1 MSFALIFHSQQSK
14 GAGVT
19 FLINEKTIIL
29 SKLTCAF
36 ICLLFH
42 QMVALLWYP
51 FVLSHQCYF
60 ISSPSRKRRIC
71 VHPCLLACGRDR
83 MVGER
88 LLAMKLSHSGKN
100 RGWRELLS
108 YSQSVVIVMVKVGSM
123 SNKTRNALVNVF
135 FSSHSHRSHLG
146 LVKWIFAKGLFLKTF
161 LSCFWRMRSWR
172 GLYLKPLAWRLGC
185 K

>member
-1 MSFALIFHSQQSK
+1 M
-14 GAGVT
+14 T

-36 ICLLFH
+36 ICMLFH
-42 QMVALLWYP
+42 QVVALLWYH
-51 FVLSHQCYF
+51 FVLSNQCYF

-71 VHPCLLACGRDR
+71 VHPCLLACSRDR

-88 LLAMKLSHSGKN
+88 LLAMKPSHSGKQRLERTAQLFPV
-100 RGWRELLS
+100 RG
-108 YSQSVVIVMVKVGSM
+108 YSDGQGRVHVKQ
-123 SNKTRNALVNVF
+123 NQKRWFLVNTF

-146 LVKWIFAKGLFLKTF
+146 LVKWIFAKGFFLKIF
-161 LSCFWRMRSWR
+161 LSCFWQMRPWR
-172 GLYLKPLAWRLGC
+172 GLCLKPLALRLGC